1 VLFAA
6 LIGVL
11 LLKEDVS
18 CKNFLSIL
26 LVAIGLIIV
35 ARLDCDRDLSASS

>member
-11 LLKEDVS
+11 LLREDVS
-18 CKNFLSIL
+18 YKNFLSIL
-26 LVAIGLIIV
+26 LVAVGLIIV
-35 ARLDCDRDLSASS
+35 ATLDCDRDLSGSS